1 MIIKCFN
8 DCFKIGKEIKFI
20 LNRRKFDERCI
31 FIAIFI
37 VFLIFFYLALFYFN
51 VTKNMIGEQELDL
64 KKFLKMQL
72 KQKVFLKLFVLL

>member
-20 LNRRKFDERCI
+20 LNRRKFDERC
-31 FIAIFI
+31 IFI

>member
-20 LNRRKFDERCI
+20 LNRRKFDESC
-31 FIAIFI
+31 IFI

>member
-31 FIAIFI
+31 FI

-64 KKFLKMQL
+64 NKFLKMQL